1 MANTRIRWATEGDAA
16 LIVHFV
22 RALAAYEKEP
32 LENVCITQADV
43 LRDGFGT
50 PRRFEVLIAEIDDK
64 PLGFTLFFPRYST
77 WQGRHG
83 LYIED
88 IFVDESA
95 RGTGLGRKIIAA
107 VAKIAQAR
115 GCARIDLSV
124 LKWNPARGFYNRLG
138 FDHAEPWMSYRL
150 GEAHFS
156 GLADEAAEFS
166 LEH

>member
-32 LENVCITQADV
+32 LENVHLTEADV
-43 LRDGFGT
+43 LRDGFGE
-50 PRRFEVLIAEIDDK
+50 PRRFEVLIAELDSK
-64 PLGFTLFFPRYST
+64 PVGFTLFFDRYST

-88 IFVDESA
+88 IFVDVSA
-95 RGTGLGRKIIAA
+95 RGTGIGRKIIAA
-107 VAKIAQAR
+107 VAKIATSR
-115 GCARIDLSV
+115 GASRIDLSV
-124 LKWNPARGFYNRLG
+124 LKWNPARNFYHRLG

-150 GEAHFS
+150 GESNFAT
-156 GLADEAAEFS
+156 LAAEARDFPVI
-166 LEH
+166 

>member
-22 RALAAYEKEP
+22 RALAAFEQEP
-32 LENVCITQADV
+32 LEHVHITETDV
-43 LRDGFGT
+43 LRDGFGD
-50 PRRFEVLIAEIDDK
+50 PRRFEVLIAELDGRAV
-64 PLGFTLFFPRYST
+64 GFTLFFPRYST
-77 WQGRHG
+77 WHGRHG

-95 RGTGLGRKIIAA
+95 RGTGIGRKLIAA

-115 GCARIDLSV
+115 GASRIDLSV
-124 LKWNPARGFYNRLG
+124 LKWNPARDFYQRLG

-150 GEAHFS
+150 GESHFAA
-156 GLADEAAEFS
+156 LTAEVADFAVS
-166 LEH
+166 